1 MLHELPLLRG
11 VGKHGVPPSQPAWLN
26 GDIYIRKIQPQVA
39 GITVS
44 AIATKI
50 GVSMP
55 YATDIRAG
63 RRRPHPRHLEALAK
77 LVGVEQDTVR
87 T

>member
-1 MLHELPLLRG
+1 MQITVKPITISIFE
-11 VGKHGVPPSQPAWLN
+11 
-26 GDIYIRKIQPQVA
+26 KIQPQLA

-63 RRRPHPRHLEALAK
+63 RRRPHPRHWQALAQA
-77 LVGVEQDTVR
+77 GA
-87 T
+87 